1 MAFFRR
7 RKADFGWTMHAGQ
20 SALSEQWLPSDG
32 MFSPAQV
39 PGHAVLRSRN
49 GVVEQLH
56 ERELARSGD
65 RFRLVDLRRRHLS
78 ISPQQVPTSEG
89 IDVTLTFVLSIRVS
103 DPLAY
108 VQASVDPESEVYLAA
123 QIALREL
130 VAVTP
135 LDQMIGRRVDLSS
148 VATAAVAAGNKVGID
163 VAPNVRL
170 KDFSLPREI
179 SSAVDRAVVDKLN
192 AQADLERARTEVK
205 VTRARMG
212 TAKVLEQ
219 NPLLAK
225 LALLEALPPG
235 TTLEVK
241 QSEESA

>member
-1 MAFFRR
+1 MALFRHR
-7 RKADFGWTMHAGQ
+7 SADLGWTTQA
-20 SALSEQWLPSDG
+20 ALTQQWHPADG
-32 MFSPAQV
+32 LRSPAQV
-39 PGHAVLRSRN
+39 PSHALLRSRD
-49 GVVEQLH
+49 GKVEPLH
-56 ERELARSGD
+56 EREFARPGD

-78 ISPQQVPTSEG
+78 LAPQQVPTSEG

-103 DPLAY
+103 NPLAY
-108 VQASVDPESEVYLAA
+108 VQAAADPESEIYLAA

-135 LDQMIGRRVDLSS
+135 LEQMIGSRMDLTP
-148 VATAAVAAGNKVGID
+148 VAQAAIAAGHAVGID